1 MDWNTSIFRIDYRR
15 IHLKNIYLI
24 VGCSGSGKTT
34 ITEQLE
40 TKYGLKSIQS
50 YTTRPP
56 RYDGETGHT
65 FISNEEFDKLVDI
78 CGYTEFAGNRYCST
92 VEQVENNDLYVV
104 DPNGVDYF
112 IKSYKGKKTPKII
125 FIDSDLT
132 TRYDRMV
139 KRAEDKGDE
148 HLIAVDKSLSRI
160 KTDISEFYD
169 YVHCIAHVDYFIEN
183 NAGANLDFIVDKIYE
198 YISSCESEVV

>member
-1 MDWNTSIFRIDYRR
+1 M
-15 IHLKNIYLI
+15 KNIYLV

-40 TKYGLKSIQS
+40 MKYGLKSIQS

-65 FISNEEFDKLVDI
+65 FISNEEFDKLTDMVA
-78 CGYTEFAGNRYCST
+78 YTEFAGNRYCAT
-92 VEQVENNDLYVV
+92 AEQVENNDLYVI
-104 DPNGVDYF
+104 DPNGIDYF

-139 KRAEDKGDE
+139 KRAEDKGDAF
-148 HLIAVDKSLSRI
+148 LTAVDKALNRI
-160 KTDISEFYD
+160 KNDVVEFYD
-169 YVHCIAHVDYFIEN
+169 YTHNNAHVDFKVN
-183 NAGANLDFIVDKIYE
+183 NNKNDNLNQVVDKIYD
-198 YISSCESEVV
+198 YICDCEGR

>member
-1 MDWNTSIFRIDYRR
+1 MNKKTIF
-15 IHLKNIYLI
+15 LI
-24 VGCSGSGKTT
+24 TGCSGSGKTT

-40 TKYGLKSIQS
+40 QKYGLKSIQS
-50 YTTRPP
+50 YTTRQP
-56 RYDGETGHT
+56 RYNGETGHT

-92 VEQVENNDLYVV
+92 AEQVENNDLYVI
-104 DPNGVDYF
+104 DPNGIDYF

-139 KRAEDKGDE
+139 KRAEDKGDAF
-148 HLIAVDKSLSRI
+148 LTAVDKALNRI
-160 KTDISEFYD
+160 KNDVVEFYD
-169 YVHCIAHVDYFIEN
+169 YTHN
-183 NAGANLDFIVDKIYE
+183 NAHIDFRVSNNKNDNLNQVVDKIYN
-198 YISSCESEVV
+198 YICDCEREVV

>member
-1 MDWNTSIFRIDYRR
+1 MNNIF
-15 IHLKNIYLI
+15 LI

-40 TKYGLKSIQS
+40 QKYGLKLIQS

-92 VEQVENNDLYVV
+92 AEQVENNDLYVI
-104 DPNGVDYF
+104 DPNGIDYF

-139 KRAEDKGDE
+139 KRAEDKGDAF
-148 HLIAVDKSLSRI
+148 LTAVDKALNRI
-160 KTDISEFYD
+160 KNDVVEFYD
-169 YVHCIAHVDYFIEN
+169 YTHNNAHVDFAISN
-183 NAGANLDFIVDKIYE
+183 NSDDNVSCVAEKIYQ
-198 YISSCESEVV
+198 YIISCEKEVV

>member
-1 MDWNTSIFRIDYRR
+1 MNKKTIF
-15 IHLKNIYLI
+15 LI
-24 VGCSGSGKTT
+24 TGCSGSGKTT

-40 TKYGLKSIQS
+40 QQYGLKSIQS
-50 YTTRPP
+50 YTTRQP
-56 RYDGETGHT
+56 RYNGETGHT
-65 FISNEEFDKLVDI
+65 FISNEEFDELVDI

-92 VEQVENNDLYVV
+92 AEQVENNDLYVI

-139 KRAEDKGDE
+139 KRAEDKGDVF
-148 HLIAVDKSLSRI
+148 LTAVDKALNRI
-160 KTDISEFYD
+160 KTDVVEFYD
-169 YVHCIAHVDYFIEN
+169 YTHNNVHVDFVVRN
-183 NAGANLDFIVDKIYE
+183 NKNDNLNQVVDKIYQ
-198 YISSCESEVV
+198 YICDCEGR

>member
-1 MDWNTSIFRIDYRR
+1 MNKKTIF
-15 IHLKNIYLI
+15 LI
-24 VGCSGSGKTT
+24 TGCSGSGKTT

-40 TKYGLKSIQS
+40 QKYGLKSIQS

-92 VEQVENNDLYVV
+92 AEQVENNDLYVI
-104 DPNGVDYF
+104 DPNGIDYF

-139 KRAEDKGDE
+139 KRAEDEGDAF
-148 HLIAVDKSLSRI
+148 LTAVDKALNRI
-160 KTDISEFYD
+160 KNDVVEFYD
-169 YVHCIAHVDYFIEN
+169 YTHN
-183 NAGANLDFIVDKIYE
+183 NAHFDFKVRNNKNDNLSQVVDKIYN
-198 YISSCESEVV
+198 YICDCEGR